1 MDVVEFAERFLNVEL
16 SEYQKQFLRDL
27 ENLRSKGD
35 IRIVMNRHNGAYIYL
50 DKLARMEL
58 IQNG

>member
-27 ENLRSKGD
+27 ENLGSKGD
-35 IRIVMNRHNGAYIYL
+35 IRIVMDRHNGVYIYL